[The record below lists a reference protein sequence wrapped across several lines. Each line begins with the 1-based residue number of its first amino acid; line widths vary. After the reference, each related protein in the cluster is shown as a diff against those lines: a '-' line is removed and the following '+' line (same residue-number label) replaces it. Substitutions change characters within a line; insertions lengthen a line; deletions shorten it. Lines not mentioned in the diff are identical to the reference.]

1 MSRDSTAPT
10 TGPVTAR
17 IQLPDQSAVRLEGV
31 TVRRSGSVVLDDLDL
46 TIPRNICFGIAGH
59 AGSGIATLADV
70 IATRRRPSIGSVHV
84 LGIDALAE
92 PGEVRSRLG
101 YLPAPN
107 AVPPHLRVDE
117 YLSLLAAAYGV
128 PRERWDLVIDTLLT
142 LVGLAGR
149 QDQFTDRLSR
159 GAHQLLGVAGAL
171 VHDPTVV
178 VLHEPTEGLD
188 ARGKARLWNMLHRL
202 LDVSRTVIVCSQH
215 LSELTAG
222 CAQVAVLD
230 GGRIVEHGVP
240 AEVVG
245 RLGGARR
252 IRARLANGAV
262 RTHTVADDAAQVA
275 LLRKLVEAGVD
286 LLEFAEVAPELAD
299 LALSGSAA
307 MRPSLPPIAVPK
319 APDLA
324 AATGDTATPVAPKGP
339 LVRVDP
345 VDPGESVDQGQ
356 SAPEDLSG
364 DAP

>member
-1 MSRDSTAPT
+1 MTRDAAATS
-10 TGPVTAR
+10 GPVTAR

-31 TVRRSGSVVLDDLDL
+31 TVRRAGSVVLDDLDL
-46 TIPRNICFGIAGH
+46 TIPRNICYGIAGH
-59 AGSGIATLADV
+59 AGSGISTLADV

-84 LGIDALAE
+84 LGIDAVAE
-92 PGEVRSRLG
+92 PDEVRRRLG
-101 YLPAPN
+101 YLSAPN
-107 AVPPHLRVDE
+107 AVPSHLRVDE

-128 PRERWDLVIDTLLT
+128 PHDRWDLVIDTLLT

-149 QDQFTDRLSR
+149 QDQFTDRLTP

-202 LDVSRTVIVCSQH
+202 LDVSRTVVVCSQH
-215 LSELTAG
+215 LSELAAG
-222 CAQVAVLD
+222 CAQVAILD
-230 GGRIVEHGVP
+230 GGRIMEHGVP

-262 RTHTVADDAAQVA
+262 RTHTVADDAAQAA

-299 LALSGSAA
+299 LALPGN
-307 MRPSLPPIAVPK
+307 
-319 APDLA
+319 
-324 AATGDTATPVAPKGP
+324 AATRKAAPFVPDASVPPEVIANAADGDDPEAPA
-339 LVRVDP
+339 L
-345 VDPGESVDQGQ
+345 
-356 SAPEDLSG
+356 EDLSG